1 MRVRLLFGAGALL
14 VSLFASP
21 AFSGDTSQAGKAPA
35 KEGDEA
41 KDVVW
46 GHIEIKGSYP
56 EGTQLPGLFSEL
68 SEGLDDALARF
79 DKAAGDANL
88 SGLVLR
94 INGPSIGWAKANSLR
109 QAIAKVRAKGKRV
122 TAYLEDAG
130 TMDYVL
136 ATACDEIVMPE
147 SGVVTMLG
155 LRAEVEFYKKLFDM
169 VGIKADMLRV
179 GEFKS
184 AAEPYT
190 RSEMSPEF
198 RQELEELLD
207 DRFKLLTETIAA
219 SRKMPVEKVAAAI
232 DDGPYTAKQA
242 HKMGLVDR
250 LAYFDD
256 VEAGLEKQAAG
267 GKFKLTKKYGKK
279 KLDTDFSGFTGMMK
293 MMELL
298 MGVEPTQRK
307 SNASKLGIIHAVGPI
322 YSGAS
327 GTSFLSGES
336 TIGSD
341 TMVKAI
347 RQAAEDKTVKA
358 IVMRV
363 DSPGGSALASDLI
376 WREVEQAK
384 TKYKKPFVVSM
395 GDVAGSGG
403 YYIAMGAD
411 KIYAEPGTITGS
423 IGVIGGKLALQGLW
437 EKIGITTTV
446 ISRGKN
452 SGALSG
458 TTPFTDSER
467 AAMQK
472 LLNEIYDQF
481 TAKAAQGR
489 KMEQEKLE
497 KLARGRIYSGN
508 RAREIGL
515 IDEIGTLDDA
525 IAAAKK
531 LAGLNPEDKLEKLN
545 LPKPTSPFE
554 QLFGPLDA
562 SAKLNADSQLLQ
574 TLREAFPDLATRVQ
588 HLHLLQRLARE
599 PGLTLMPF
607 RITIR

>member
-1 MRVRLLFGAGALL
+1 MRVRILIGCCLVM
-14 VSLFASP
+14 VSLFVST
-21 AFSGDTSQAGKAPA
+21 AFAGDTSQVGKAA
-35 KEGDEA
+35 VKDDLET

-79 DKAAGDANL
+79 DKAANDTNL

-122 TAYLEDAG
+122 IAYLEDAG
-130 TMDYVL
+130 TMDYLV
-136 ATACDEIVMPE
+136 ATACDEVVMPE

-184 AAEPYT
+184 AAESYT

-198 RQELEELLD
+198 RLELEEILD
-207 DRFKLLTETIAA
+207 DKYKLLTETISQ
-219 SRKMPVEKVAAAI
+219 SRKMPVEKVTAAI
-232 DDGPYTAKQA
+232 DEGPFTARQA
-242 HKMGLVDR
+242 HKLGLVDR
-250 LAYFDD
+250 LAYLDD
-256 VEAGLEKQAAG
+256 VESGLEKQAAG
-267 GKFKLTKKYGKK
+267 AKFKLTKKYGKK
-279 KLDTDFSGFTGMMK
+279 KLDTDFSGFSGMMK
-293 MMELL
+293 MMEMV
-298 MGVEPTQRK
+298 MGVEPAQRK
-307 SNASKLGIIHAVGPI
+307 STSSKLAIIHAVGPI
-322 YSGAS
+322 NSGAS

-341 TMVKAI
+341 TMIKAI

-423 IGVIGGKLALQGLW
+423 IGVVGGKLALQGLW
-437 EKIGITTTV
+437 EKVGINTTI

-452 SGALSG
+452 SGALST
-458 TTPFTDSER
+458 TTPFTDNER
-467 AAMQK
+467 DAMQK

-481 TAKAAQGR
+481 TSKAAQGR
-489 KMEQEKLE
+489 KMEQPQLE
-497 KLARGRIYSGN
+497 KLARGRIYSGT
-508 RAREIGL
+508 RAKQLGL

-525 IAAAKK
+525 IAAAKQ
-531 LAGLNPEDKLEKLN
+531 LAGLKPEDKLEKLN
-545 LPKPTSPFE
+545 LPKPSSPFE
-554 QLFGPLDA
+554 QLFGPLDPN
-562 SAKLNADSQLLQ
+562 AKLTADSQLLKA
-574 TLREAFPDLATRVQ
+574 LRDSFPELATRLE
-588 HLHLLQRLARE
+588 HLHLLQLLARE

-607 RITIR
+607 RITIK